1 MSYKIRLFI
10 ICCVILI
17 TGAVGLAAVPIA
29 NEEIA
34 CDEAGLA
41 QLLEQFSVSS
51 DIPYEEALRA
61 LYDAALA
68 YQRYAVNCG
77 YIPDAVQLEAL
88 SEHTLG
94 QMDIAMLLRA
104 LAVGQ
109 DVDAIIAE
117 LADMRGDPIRGQL
130 LYNGLEPAI
139 DGSVLSCVGCH
150 NGVAAPAL
158 AGTWT
163 RTVEVR
169 LQDEALAGYDATRY
183 LVESIVNP
191 EAYVVSNYMGGLMP
205 PFYGEKL
212 DMQMLA
218 DLLAY
223 LESQDQPIEGD

>member
-1 MSYKIRLFI
+1 
-10 ICCVILI
+10 
-17 TGAVGLAAVPIA
+17 
-29 NEEIA
+29 
-34 CDEAGLA
+34 A
-41 QLLEQFSVSS
+41 QLLEQFSVSA
-51 DIPYEEALRA
+51 DMPYEESLRA
-61 LYDAALA
+61 LYDSALA

-77 YIPDAVQLEAL
+77 YIPDTVQLEAL

-94 QMDIAMLLRA
+94 QMDIAMLLQA

-109 DVDAIIAE
+109 DIDAIMAE
-117 LADMRGDPIRGQL
+117 LESVRGDPIRGQL

-139 DGSVLSCVGCH
+139 DGSALSCTGCH

-163 RTVEVR
+163 RAVEVR
-169 LQDEALAGYDATRY
+169 LQDEALADYDAIRY
-183 LVESIVNP
+183 LVESIVMP
-191 EAYVVSNYMGGLMP
+191 DAYVVGDYMAGLMP

-212 DMQMLA
+212 DTQMLA